1 MGILA
6 YQIDIPTTTIVATT
20 SPTVSP
26 QAPIRRRTR
35 AQRGRTLDRD
45 DVRPVPVV
53 RLADAVAPVRLVP
66 VRVVGF
72 ARRFDAFDGRGC
84 CALRPVTGTRCCC
97 DRVVRRS
104 GGFRDSVT
112 QGV

>member
-1 MGILA
+1 LLVEDA
-6 YQIDIPTTTIVATT
+6 RNA
-20 SPTVSP
+20 
-26 QAPIRRRTR
+26 
-35 AQRGRTLDRD
+35 
-45 DVRPVPVV
+45 PVV
-53 RLADAVAPVRLVP
+53 RVADAAVP

-84 CALRPVTGTRCCC
+84 WALLPVTGTRCCC

-112 QGV
+112 PGV